1 MEGILLANSLSR
13 ERANGLDPRGIGT
26 PGSKLLNRRRKHLV
40 YELLHSS
47 VAVRVRPD
55 FVQRLQSDVI
65 DFEDLQARKIAQ
77 RRNAFFKIVIVP
89 ELNGSLEDD
98 LANRALNALQGPSSI
113 QRRPL
118 FGVFVVSIRNNP
130 MQLESFEIR
139 TGFKNT
145 LKKIRRRRAVTEIK
159 VPHLLQDRHSRLA
172 GIKRL
177 NGGKRQMLQV
187 R

>member
-13 ERANGLDPRGIGT
+13 ERANGLDLRGIGT

-118 FGVFVVSIRNNP
+118 SESSSYPSETIQCSSNLSRFGQAS
-130 MQLESFEIR
+130 R
-139 TGFKNT
+139 TRLRKYGDGA
-145 LKKIRRRRAVTEIK
+145 LSPR
-159 VPHLLQDRHSRLA
+159 SRYLTFSRIGTPA
-172 GIKRL
+172 SPG
-177 NGGKRQMLQV
+177 
-187 R
+187 